1 MNLILNF
8 IKKEFLQFKRDKRMF
23 AVILVAP
30 VLQLIFLGYAATL
43 DVKDVKTVVWDQD
56 KSQTSREFLEK
67 YESSG
72 YFTLKYYVSS
82 YSEITELIDN
92 GEVIMAIV
100 IPPDFEK
107 DVLSGKT
114 SKLQTIFDG
123 SDGNKALI
131 AAGYSQGII
140 VSFASN
146 IIIEFVE
153 RSGRKNL
160 PVNKLPVIEAQ
171 TRAWYNPELVTRN
184 YMLPGIV
191 GLLIMV
197 VTINLTSLAIVKE
210 REIGTFEQLIVTP
223 LKSYQIIIG
232 KLVPFSILGFI
243 SITIV
248 MTVMRYWFGIEVKGS
263 VPLLYFAAL
272 LFMLST
278 LGLGLFVSTISK
290 TQQQATMTSFF
301 GVMMP
306 MIYLSGFSFPIENM
320 PVSIQYITY
329 LIPLRYFITIV
340 RGIILKGIGFEH
352 LYDQFLALFI
362 FGVLILALSSLRF
375 NKKLE

>member
-23 AVILVAP
+23 GVILIAP

-43 DVKDVKTVVWDQD
+43 DVKNIKTVVWDQD
-56 KSQTSREFLEK
+56 RSSTSREFIEK
-67 YESSG
+67 YEKSG
-72 YFTLKYYVSS
+72 YFTMDYYVSN
-82 YSEITELIDN
+82 YDELTELIDN
-92 GEVIMAIV
+92 GRVLMAIV
-100 IPPDFEK
+100 IPKDFEK
-107 DVLSGKT
+107 NLLSGRST
-114 SKLQTIFDG
+114 GLQTIFDG

-131 AAGYSQGII
+131 AAGYSIGIT
-140 VSFASN
+140 VNFSTQ
-146 IIIEFVE
+146 IIIDLLE
-153 RSGRKNL
+153 RSGRKNSVL
-160 PVNKLPVIEAQ
+160 SKVPVIRAE

-191 GLLIMV
+191 GMLIMV

-223 LKSYQIIIG
+223 LKPYQIIIG
-232 KLVPFSILGFI
+232 KLVPFSILGFL

-248 MTVMRYWFGIEVKGS
+248 LTVMRFWFGIEVRGS
-263 VPLLYFAAL
+263 VPLLYLGAL
-272 LFMLST
+272 VFMLST

-320 PVSIQYITY
+320 PVWIQYITY

-340 RGIILKGIGFEH
+340 RGIILKGVGIEH
-352 LYDQFLALFI
+352 LYDQFLALLI
-362 FGVLILALSSLRF
+362 FGTVILLLSSLRF
-375 NKKLE
+375 RKKLE